1 MHCLRATAI
10 AVTLAHS
17 ALLASVFFSSSL
29 DSGAYVST
37 EIHSR
42 LYFSVLLT
50 ALVLLEAALGSAYAF
65 ASPHS
70 TRETKV
76 VTAVSLLAAAAGWAT
91 LASTPESSPFHT
103 AGAAVFI
110 AATSMCSLLFIAD
123 ATHAKPCL
131 LIAWT
136 ASTCTAITFAV
147 LHFAQQYSEAAI
159 AEWAAFL
166 SFAVTFLAFFS
177 LNPAP
182 APTSDTQRGPESTRP
197 LLSTP

>member
-1 MHCLRATAI
+1 MRCLRATAI

-76 VTAVSLLAAAAGWAT
+76 VTAASLVAAAAGWAT
-91 LASTPESSPFHT
+91 LASTPESNSYHT
-103 AGAAVFI
+103 AGAAVFV
-110 AATSMCSLLFIAD
+110 AATSLYCLLFIAD
-123 ATHAKPCL
+123 SSHAKALL
-131 LIAWT
+131 LILWT
-136 ASTCTAITFAV
+136 ASTCTAIAFAG
-147 LHFAQQYSEAAI
+147 LHFAAYYSEAAI

-166 SFAVTFLAFFS
+166 AYAVTLCAFFS